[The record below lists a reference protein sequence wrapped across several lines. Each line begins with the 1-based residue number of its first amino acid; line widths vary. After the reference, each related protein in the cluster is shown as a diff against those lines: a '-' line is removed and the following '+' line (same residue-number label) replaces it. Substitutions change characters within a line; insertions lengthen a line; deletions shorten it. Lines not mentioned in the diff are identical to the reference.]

1 MTHTNVE
8 VVRPHKPRG
17 EAPGR
22 GPALAAVLLA
32 LGAVC
37 ALAVHSAGPA
47 AAGQMDALA
56 MRNAAETQELLT
68 IPGSGSV
75 GVAMAKHSAVSYCTL
90 PGTLV
95 KVSPPDFFCSS
106 VKASTASAFDA
117 LKEYGTCADPT
128 PNKCTTAEGFG
139 TKGMEL
145 LKSAGAYCSVD
156 ADCKGA
162 DDSCKVVDGVAGQT
176 ADCVAELTV
185 PVPLSG
191 SVDSCNDCD
200 GNCYSPAAALN
211 NRDDTAL
218 QDAGGFVGWN
228 PQGGPE
234 NNADQYIDFDLGGRG
249 ATITGLLWA
258 NAGDTDHDPA
268 TIKVFSSDDGVT
280 YTLVD
285 TVDSSAL
292 QGSKAI
298 TALPVAN
305 ADTRAKFWRI
315 NPGGIAN
322 QSIPRVM
329 GLCNTADCKAC
340 IYDNQHV
347 PEQGFNMYGAIKP
360 AKCEDGEPNGYIY
373 CQGDY
378 DSDKDLN
385 AKLTKSWVSADS
397 FLCSVRAFAE
407 R

>member
-1 MTHTNVE
+1 MPHTADVE
-8 VVRPHKPRG
+8 VVRPHKPSG

-22 GPALAAVLLA
+22 GPALAAVLLS

-47 AAGQMDALA
+47 AASQGQMDALA
-56 MRNAAETQELLT
+56 IRNAAETQELLT

-90 PGTLV
+90 PGTVV

-106 VKASTASAFDA
+106 IKDNTAAAFDA
-117 LKEYGTCADPT
+117 LKQYGTCESGFT
-128 PNKCTTAEGFG
+128 KCTTADGHGLEG
-139 TKGMEL
+139 MAL
-145 LKSAGAYCSVD
+145 LKTAGAYCDVD
-156 ADCKGA
+156 ADCYG
-162 DDSCKVVDGVAGQT
+162 DDSRCSDGAQTSGCVVA
-176 ADCVAELTV
+176 LTV
-185 PVPLSG
+185 PSPLSG
-191 SVDSCNDCD
+191 SVDSCNDCE
-200 GNCYSPAAALN
+200 GNCYSPAAALD

-218 QDAGGFVGWN
+218 QDADGFVGWN

-234 NNADQYIDFDLGGRG
+234 NNENQYIDFDLGGRG

-292 QGSKAI
+292 QGSKAMK
-298 TALPVAN
+298 ALPVAN

-315 NPGGIAN
+315 NPGGIEK

-329 GLCNTADCKAC
+329 GLCNTPDCQVKFSPAC
-340 IYDNQHV
+340 V
-347 PEQGFNMYGAIKP
+347 LEAIVC
-360 AKCEDGEPNGYIY
+360 ATC
-373 CQGDY
+373 
-378 DSDKDLN
+378 DSPIVV
-385 AKLTKSWVSADS
+385 WPH
-397 FLCSVRAFAE
+397 CR
-407 R
+407 